1 MKKWDKVNEL
11 NYHKMKDFFYLEPQK
26 WKYLDFVKGAD
37 FKELFVI
44 LKMIRK
50 QVYINQAFLFSKKIL
65 VSILE
70 A

>member
-37 FKELFVI
+37 FKELFH
-44 LKMIRK
+44 
-50 QVYINQAFLFSKKIL
+50 NFKKHK
-65 VSILE
+65 E
-70 A
+70 